1 MNYLSVENLVKT
13 YGERTLFKDIS
24 FGLAKGDKVA
34 LIANNGTGKSTLLR
48 ILAGQDVADGGEFSF
63 RDGIR
68 VSFLEQEPVLTDDD
82 NITIEA
88 FVREAS
94 AEVLAIIRD
103 YEAALENSMSG
114 EEEHLKALERTSIL
128 MDAREAWDFDR
139 RLGTMLGRFGIHD
152 LNQKVNS
159 LSGGQK
165 KRLAIAIT
173 VLDQPEFLILD
184 EPTNHLDIEM
194 VEWLEGYFMQ
204 SNVTLLMV
212 THDRYFLDRV
222 CNQILEMNDT
232 KLYKHNGN
240 YGFFLQKRAEREV
253 VYQTEVDKANKL
265 MKKELEWM
273 RRQPKARTT
282 KSKARIDAF
291 DEIKAKAMSGKKQGE
306 LKLDVKMSRIGGKIL
321 ELKKVYKSYGDLEIL
336 KGFDYTFKRGER
348 IGILG
353 KNGCGKSTL
362 LNIITG
368 LETADS
374 GKINTGETIVYGYYN
389 QSGLEVKGDKRVIEV
404 LKDIAEVIQL
414 ADGSKLTASQ
424 FLLHFMFPP
433 EMQYTYV
440 SKLSGGER
448 RRLHLLTVLIKN
460 PNFLILDEP
469 TNDLDLLTLQK
480 LEEFLEDFGGCLLIV
495 SHDRYFLDRL
505 VDHLFIFEG
514 NAEIKDFWGPYSAYR
529 AKLDEEKR
537 APKAIAKMVEADAET
552 QAPKKK
558 DNKKLSF
565 KDKYELEQLEKDL
578 PALGKERVE
587 IEKALQDASLAYE
600 EIERLSKRITEVV
613 AELEEKELRWL
624 ELDELRG

>member
-139 RLGTMLGRFGIHD
+139 RLETMLGRFGIHD

-389 QSGLEVKGDKRVIEV
+389 QSGFEVKGDKRVIEV

-480 LEEFLEDFGGCLLIV
+480 LEEFLENFGGCLLIV

-537 APKAIAKMVEADAET
+537 APKAIAKKVEADAET

-565 KDKYELEQLEKDL
+565 KEKYELEQLEKDL

>member
-139 RLGTMLGRFGIHD
+139 RLETMLGRFGIHD

-480 LEEFLEDFGGCLLIV
+480 LEEFLENFGGCLLIV

-537 APKAIAKMVEADAET
+537 APKAIAKKVEADAET

-565 KDKYELEQLEKDL
+565 KEKYELEQLEKDL

>member
-480 LEEFLEDFGGCLLIV
+480 LEEFLENFGGCLLIV

-537 APKAIAKMVEADAET
+537 APKAIAKKVEADAET

>member
-63 RDGIR
+63 RDGIL

-139 RLGTMLGRFGIHD
+139 RLETMLGRFGIHD

-480 LEEFLEDFGGCLLIV
+480 LEEFLENFGGCLLIV

-537 APKAIAKMVEADAET
+537 APKAIAKKVEADAET

-565 KDKYELEQLEKDL
+565 KEKYELEQLEKDL